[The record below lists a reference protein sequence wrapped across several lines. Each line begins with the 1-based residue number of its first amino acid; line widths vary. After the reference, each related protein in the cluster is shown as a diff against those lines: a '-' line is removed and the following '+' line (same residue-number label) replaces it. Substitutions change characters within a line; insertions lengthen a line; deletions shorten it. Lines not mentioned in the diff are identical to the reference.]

1 MESFAVSLIRQTRD
15 AVFADRDI
23 PHRERIAVVRTL
35 NILLEALANAK
46 PPTLSTNPR
55 EIPNSRDQ

>member
-1 MESFAVSLIRQTRD
+1 MESFAVALITRTRD

-35 NILLEALANAK
+35 NILLEEL
-46 PPTLSTNPR
+46 TNGPQHPLR
-55 EIPNSRDQ
+55 GTH